1 MKTYQTVFVAAAV
14 LAAVVSLPVQAQALP
29 GTKVATIRSSELAAQ
44 APQFKAMQDKLKA
57 QFERRQ
63 NEFEAEMKK
72 FQEDGKNFQKEAELL
87 SAADRAKKEKDL
99 NTRRID
105 IEYKGRTLQEE
116 FQRSREQ
123 MLVETMG
130 KLKTVI
136 EAVAKEKG
144 VSVVLENPV
153 YATPDIDITDDVLK
167 RLQAPAAK

>member
-1 MKTYQTVFVAAAV
+1 MKIHHSILAAAFVAVATISTA
-14 LAAVVSLPVQAQALP
+14 VQAQALP
-29 GTKVATIRSSELAAQ
+29 GTRIATIRSSDLASQ
-44 APQFKAMQDKLKA
+44 APQFKAMQDKLKS

-105 IEYKGRTLQEE
+105 LEYKGRTLQEE
-116 FQRSREQ
+116 FQKSREQ
-123 MLVETMG
+123 LLVETMG

-153 YATPDIDITDDVLK
+153 YATADVDITADVLK
-167 RLQAPAAK
+167 RLQAPGAK